1 MINNIKKIQEYSK
14 TYKDRESY
22 YNKKQDDI
30 LHDIENIP
38 ILNLSE
44 EEFNN
49 RLINFGKEIIDVRNK
64 RRETKNR
71 NNALM
76 YLTNNYDF
84 NKMLNRFEEANKKYT
99 KIFDEKGIEKMRK
112 SETIAYEN
120 EEDKINKISNLKNM
134 GYDTV
139 VDLGDGKIGYY
150 EKCLNGNSS
159 KINNNIKKV
168 NKVNTN
174 KLKPSQLFDK
184 NLLTLDANTIISCE
198 AKITRTK
205 GSSMNVI
212 YHTEKEKIFIMKNL
226 QKKYKKIEIDESKKC
241 LKLMY
246 RIA

>member
-1 MINNIKKIQEYSK
+1 
-14 TYKDRESY
+14 
-22 YNKKQDDI
+22 
-30 LHDIENIP
+30 
-38 ILNLSE
+38 
-44 EEFNN
+44 
-49 RLINFGKEIIDVRNK
+49 
-64 RRETKNR
+64 
-71 NNALM
+71 
-76 YLTNNYDF
+76 
-84 NKMLNRFEEANKKYT
+84 MLNRFEEANKKYT

-139 VDLGDGKIGYY
+139 VDLGDGKIGYN

-184 NLLTLDANTIISCE
+184 NLLTLDANTIITCE

-212 YHTEKEKIFIMKNL
+212 YHTEKEKIFIMKN
-226 QKKYKKIEIDESKKC
+226 
-241 LKLMY
+241 
-246 RIA
+246 